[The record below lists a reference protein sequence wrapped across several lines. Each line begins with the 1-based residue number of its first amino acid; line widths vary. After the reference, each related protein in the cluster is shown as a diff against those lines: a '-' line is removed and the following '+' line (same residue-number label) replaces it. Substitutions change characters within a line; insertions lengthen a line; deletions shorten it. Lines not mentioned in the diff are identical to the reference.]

1 MQSIP
6 GVTVHVPPNAD
17 TSAPNLSDLLVAY
30 LELLGV
36 EYVFGVPGGHN
47 TGLYEALEQSA
58 QRGGPRAIL
67 SRHESGAAA
76 MADGYTRETGRLG
89 VCTATTG
96 PGSTNL
102 LTGVASAYTDHTPM
116 LIITGQTLLPEFG
129 AASFQESSPDMI
141 DTAGMLAHCTQYSSV
156 VTHPK
161 QFERKL
167 VTALQHALRLPRG
180 PVHLSIPVDLSRAP
194 MPTILTY
201 PNLPHLLSQPA
212 TILDQMAMDALWQD
226 IRTVL
231 RDGKKIVIHV
241 GHQCAG
247 ATAAIMTFA
256 ELVNAAVITS
266 QRGKTWVDPYHP
278 LARGVFGFAGHQSAR
293 NTLTDANVGL
303 ILSAGTGLGQ
313 WSTSTWDAALL
324 NPKLV
329 HIHPDNQYFTRSPM
343 ARLQVQGTVQIV
355 FEELIARLKTL
366 PRDETPS
373 LVPFEPADNSKH
385 DTRMPPPQITVR
397 ALENYH
403 STAVP
408 IHPASLVWELMQR
421 LPEETRVIV
430 DTGNWLA
437 WTIHYF
443 FTPHYQNFR
452 HSAELAAM
460 TWGIGAAVGTALGA
474 PDKPVVCL
482 TGDGC
487 FLMSGQEITVAVE
500 HQLPVVYIILNDG
513 GYGMVNHR
521 HRQISKRPLQF
532 TFYRADFALLAQAL
546 GAQGYTIHSIEEFR
560 SLDFADICRRP
571 GPTIIDVHIDPEA
584 VPPMGMF

>member
-1 MQSIP
+1 VGKIQAMTVQAPNIP
-6 GVTVHVPPNAD
+6 VHAPPNVD
-17 TSAPNLSDLLVAY
+17 SSAPNLSDLLVAY

-36 EYVFGVPGGHN
+36 EFVFGVPGGHN
-47 TGLYEALEQSA
+47 TGLYEALEKSA
-58 QRGGPRAIL
+58 PRGGPRAIL
-67 SRHESGAAA
+67 ARHESGAAA

-96 PGSTNL
+96 PGATNL

-116 LIITGQTLLPEFG
+116 LIITGQTVLPEFG

-167 VTALQHALRLPRG
+167 VTALQHALRVPGG
-180 PVHLSIPVDLSRAP
+180 PVHLSIPIDLARAP
-194 MPTILTY
+194 MPTTLAF
-201 PNLPHLLSQPA
+201 PNLSHLLNQKTA
-212 TILDQMAMDALWQD
+212 ALDSSAMESLWQEVE
-226 IRTVL
+226 TVL
-231 RDGKKIVIHV
+231 QTGKKIVVHV
-241 GHQCAG
+241 GHQCGG
-247 ATAAIMTFA
+247 ATSALMTFA
-256 ELVNAAVITS
+256 ELVNANVITT

-293 NTLTDANVGL
+293 ECLTDANLGL

-324 NPKLV
+324 NDKLV
-329 HIHPDNQYFTRSPM
+329 HIHPDNNYFSRSPM
-343 ARLQVQGTVQIV
+343 ARLQVQGDVKTV
-355 FEELIARLKTL
+355 FEELIARLPKRQT
-366 PRDETPS
+366 
-373 LVPFEPADNSKH
+373 
-385 DTRMPPPQITVR
+385 TRLSDYSTTRLPPPHIKVR
-397 ALENYH
+397 APENYH
-403 STAVP
+403 NTAAP

-421 LPEETRVIV
+421 LPEEARVIV

-443 FTPHYQNFR
+443 FTRHHQNFR

-460 TWGIGAAVGTALGA
+460 TWGIGAAVGTAFGA
-474 PDKPVVCL
+474 RGKPVVCL

-500 HQLPVVYIILNDG
+500 YKLPVIFIILNDG

-521 HRQISKRPLQF
+521 HRQISKNPLHF
-532 TFYRADFALLAQAL
+532 DFHRADFALLAQAL
-546 GAQGYTIHSIEEFR
+546 GAQGFTIHSSEEFQL
-560 SLDFADICRRP
+560 LDFTEICRRQ
-571 GPTIIDVHIDPEA
+571 GPTVIDVHIDPDA
-584 VPPMGMF
+584 IPPMGMF

>member
-1 MQSIP
+1 
-6 GVTVHVPPNAD
+6 
-17 TSAPNLSDLLVAY
+17 LLVAY

-47 TGLYEALEQSA
+47 TGLYEALDKSA

-167 VTALQHALRLPRG
+167 VTALQYALRLPRG

-194 MPTILTY
+194 MPTTLAY
-201 PNLPHLLSQPA
+201 PNLPQLLSQPA
-212 TILDQMAMDALWQD
+212 AIIDQIALDALWQE
-226 IRTVL
+226 INTVL
-231 RDGKKIVIHV
+231 HNGQKIVIHV
-241 GHQCAG
+241 GHQCGG
-247 ATAAIMTFA
+247 ATAAIMSFA
-256 ELVNAAVITS
+256 ELVNANVITT

-293 NTLTDANVGL
+293 ESLTDANVGL

-324 NPKLV
+324 NNKLA
-329 HIHPDNQYFTRSPM
+329 HIHPDNRYFTRSPM
-343 ARLQVQGTVQIV
+343 ARLQVQGDVETV
-355 FEELIARLKTL
+355 FEELTTRLTSHES
-366 PRDETPS
+366 RVTS
-373 LVPFEPADNSKH
+373 HV
-385 DTRMPPPQITVR
+385 TRGLGTRTPPPQITVR
-397 ALENYH
+397 APEDYR

-421 LPEETRVIV
+421 LPDETRVIV

-443 FTPHYQNFR
+443 FTHHHQNFR

-460 TWGIGAAVGTALGA
+460 TWGIGAAVGTAFGA
-474 PDKPVVCL
+474 PGKPVICL

-487 FLMSGQEITVAVE
+487 FLMGGQEITVAVE
-500 HQLPVVYIILNDG
+500 YKLPVVFIILNDG

-521 HRQISKRPLQF
+521 HRQISKRPLQLN
-532 TFYRADFALLAQAL
+532 FYRADFALLAQAL
-546 GAQGYTIHSIEEFR
+546 GAQSYTTHSIAEFQA
-560 SLDFADICRRP
+560 LDFAEICRRP
-571 GPTIIDVHIDPEA
+571 GPTVIDVQIDPEA